1 MRQLAT
7 DAVAHRFR
15 PTTTPLAVS
24 RVAPTTHTECH
35 RGTRLLTDA
44 RVARKPIVLVTLATK
59 LAKCQISLYNR
70 NTTTKG
76 HKMQITATYSD
87 FKTATVLV
95 DAWDIDR
102 VTEAFFECGAIMVS
116 TKEEN

>member
-1 MRQLAT
+1 VRQLAP

-15 PTTTPLAVS
+15 ATTTPLAVS

-35 RGTRLLTDA
+35 RGTRQVPTA

-59 LAKCQISLYNR
+59 LAKCQINLYNR

-76 HKMQITATYSD
+76 NKMQIIATYPD

-116 TKEEN
+116 TKEEE